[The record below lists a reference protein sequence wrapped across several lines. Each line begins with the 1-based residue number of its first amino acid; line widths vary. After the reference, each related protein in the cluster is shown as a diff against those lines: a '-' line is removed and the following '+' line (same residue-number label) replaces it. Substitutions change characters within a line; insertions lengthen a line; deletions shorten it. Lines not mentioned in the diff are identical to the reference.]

1 MIEPQTEKASGR
13 TSTLLS
19 ARICW
24 AEEEAPAFVR
34 NISEMGALLETDAAI
49 APNETIVLKRENLE
63 VNGYVVWAK
72 DHTYGIKFL
81 STIDP
86 TDWIGETSPK
96 TTTVAAASSLKRLLD
111 EVKDVSPLIEKRLSE
126 EIAYSA
132 RLLESVG
139 GTFTKD
145 AVFCNRY
152 PTQLQNIS
160 IAIQMLTEIS
170 AVLSAS
176 DKLSEVENSV
186 TGPMRIRILR

>member
-24 AEEEAPAFVR
+24 GEEEAPAFVR

-81 STIDP
+81 YTIDP
-86 TDWIGETSPK
+86 TVWIGETSPK
-96 TTTVAAASSLKRLLD
+96 KTTAVASSLKRLLD
-111 EVKDVSPLIEKRLSE
+111 EGKDVSPLIEKRLSE

-132 RLLESVG
+132 RLLENVG
-139 GTFTKD
+139 GAFTKD

-160 IAIQMLTEIS
+160 IVIQMLTEIS
-170 AVLSAS
+170 AVLSSS

-186 TGPMRIRILR
+186 TGPMKIRILR

>member
-34 NISEMGALLETDAAI
+34 NISEMGALLETDASLAQ
-49 APNETIVLKRENLE
+49 NESIVLKRENLE

-81 STIDP
+81 SSVDP
-86 TDWIGETSPK
+86 TDWIGEASPK
-96 TTTVAAASSLKRLLD
+96 TTTAAASSLKRLLD
-111 EVKDVSPLIEKRLSE
+111 EGQDVSSLIEKRLSE
-126 EIAYSA
+126 EIAYSS
-132 RLLESVG
+132 RLLENIG
-139 GTFTKD
+139 DTFTKD
-145 AVFCNRY
+145 AVLCNRY

-160 IAIQMLTEIS
+160 IAIQMLTEIG

-176 DKLSEVENSV
+176 DKLSEVENRV
-186 TGPMRIRILR
+186 TGPMKIRILR